1 MMSGAHHGSFNVVNM
16 IFNEPSNCL
25 LIQLAWFA
33 DGIIYH
39 KEVTDAEEYAKTQK
53 DIDTITG
60 WMKKRGLSLIIG
72 KTKSMLVT
80 KKSIHLH

>member
-1 MMSGAHHGSFNVVNM
+1 M
-16 IFNEPSNCL
+16 IFHEPTIKLSANSVGL
-25 LIQLAWFA
+25 FA
-33 DGIIYH
+33 DDIIYH

-53 DIDTITG
+53 DIDTIAG

-80 KKSIHLH
+80 IKKIHLH